1 MKRRNFIKGGLATTG
16 LLAVP
21 SITSMAGCGTGESL
35 MPMTVLGRTGIKV
48 SKLGFGCA
56 PLGWDTSTQDGV
68 SSMLLKAVDLG
79 INYFDTAPNYGNAEV
94 RMGEVIPSIRDKI
107 VLISKTEE
115 PDYDG
120 TWRLLEQSLKRLRT
134 EYLDIVH
141 IHNFGSEDRF
151 PDMNFTLSDKGSLGA
166 LRMARKQG
174 LVRFIGAS
182 GHLHPS
188 RFHLAIENP
197 DIDILMLAVN
207 FVLKHKYNFE
217 DKIWLRASQ
226 KNMGLAAMKVYG
238 GSVKKWDSKITDADR
253 ENALR
258 YALTLPGLS
267 TAVIGLRTEEQ
278 LVKAVNDIKRLSPLS
293 EDELHK
299 LAKKGLDMSRN
310 EEWMRGHGAPYI

>member
-1 MKRRNFIKGGLATTG
+1 MRRRNFIKGSLATTG
-16 LLAVP
+16 LLAAP
-21 SITSMAGCGTGESL
+21 SITSLAGWDTGENK
-35 MPMTVLGRTGIKV
+35 MPMHVMGRTGIKV

-56 PLGWDTSTQDGV
+56 PLGWDSSTQEGV
-68 SSMLLKAVDLG
+68 SSILQKAVELG
-79 INYFDTAPNYGNAEV
+79 INYFDTAPNYGNAEE

-107 VLISKTEE
+107 ILVSKTEE

-134 EYLDIVH
+134 DYLDIVH
-141 IHNFGSEDRF
+141 IHNFGSEERF
-151 PDMNFTLSDKGSLGA
+151 PDMDFTLSDHGSLGA
-166 LRMARKQG
+166 LREARKQG

-182 GHLHPS
+182 GHVFPS

-197 DIDILMLAVN
+197 DIDVLMLAVN

-238 GSVKKWDSKITDADR
+238 GSVKKWNSKITDEDR

-278 LVKAVNDIKRLSPLS
+278 LGKAVNNMKRLGPLS
-293 EDELHK
+293 EDELHE
-299 LAKKGLDMSRN
+299 LSKKGLGMSRS
-310 EEWMRGHGAPYI
+310 EKWLRGHGAPYI